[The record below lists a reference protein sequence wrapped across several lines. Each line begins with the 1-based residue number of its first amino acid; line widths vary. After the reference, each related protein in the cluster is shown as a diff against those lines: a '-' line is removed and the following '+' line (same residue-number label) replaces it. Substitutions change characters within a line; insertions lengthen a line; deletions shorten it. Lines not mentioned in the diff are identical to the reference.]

1 MYAAIWGC
9 LPKSAVFGRA
19 NFYNKYKTADSRK
32 IAAQRDF
39 REQGGEAEAEASN
52 ARQGIARNQPRA

>member
-1 MYAAIWGC
+1 MYAAIWGRF
-9 LPKSAVFGRA
+9 PKSAVFGRA

-39 REQGGEAEAEASN
+39 REQGGGAQAEASN
-52 ARQGIARNQPRA
+52 ARQGIARNRPRA